1 MFGLMAGLD
10 NGPSAIYLLGKGN
23 KHLLTPENV
32 MKTFEKDFSVQF
44 LSFFVSKHK

>member
-1 MFGLMAGLD
+1 MFGLMAVLD

-32 MKTFEKDFSVQF
+32 MKTFGRERFQCTVSLF
-44 LSFFVSKHK
+44 LCQ